1 MLEKRTSSLELY
13 MSYKGALK
21 TVAGTPQTSLMF
33 QFNAYLSDEV
43 RTFMLYSLICLSL
56 AFLIIFY
63 QCFIDL

>member
-43 RTFMLYSLICLSL
+43 RTYLIFAYLIASL
-56 AFLIIFY
+56 FY
-63 QCFIDL
+63 QRFRNI